1 MGLLD
6 ILRSKPAKAPGLPTG
21 SFTIDKN
28 CRILTSTL
36 PSSFPKEQIT
46 VIGQVV
52 LDAFREGQDKQHP
65 FQEIN
70 ITFEKMTVRARDMR
84 GGAII
89 FLAPQKAADKG

>member
-1 MGLLD
+1 M
-6 ILRSKPAKAPGLPTG
+6 
-21 SFTIDKN
+21 
-28 CRILTSTL
+28 
-36 PSSFPKEQIT
+36 
-46 VIGQVV
+46 IGQVV

-70 ITFEKMTVRARDMR
+70 IKFEKMTVRARDMR